1 MKSFELI
8 SINEIFYI
16 KSFQRNFLK
25 EIFLNEV
32 VSMESFK

>member
-8 SINEIFYI
+8 SIKEIFYI

-25 EIFLNEV
+25 ESFLKET